1 MAAIAFHMSRGCTVQ
16 RELDATVAAACIDTW
31 SVVGAGVNMQP
42 RYRIGLGGSMRVSR
56 WLVAAGVMLMVAGG
70 QAAFAQASSATT
82 STQLN
87 SQQQKMKECAQE
99 GKAKGVKGE
108 ERKAFMSSCL
118 SSKGMSQED
127 INKQQQKMKTCN
139 VDAKAKNLKGA
150 DYKAFMKTCLSGSG

>member
-1 MAAIAFHMSRGCTVQ
+1 
-16 RELDATVAAACIDTW
+16 
-31 SVVGAGVNMQP
+31 
-42 RYRIGLGGSMRVSR
+42 
-56 WLVAAGVMLMVAGG
+56 MLMVASGP
-70 QAAFAQASSATT
+70 AAFAEASTAAT

-87 SQQQKMKECAQE
+87 SQQQKMKDCAQE

-139 VDAKAKNLKGA
+139 ADAKTKQLKGA

>member
-1 MAAIAFHMSRGCTVQ
+1 MAAIAFHMSRRCTVQ
-16 RELDATVAAACIDTW
+16 RELHATVIAASIDTW
-31 SVVGAGVNMQP
+31 SAVDAGVNMQP
-42 RYRIGLGGSMRVSR
+42 RYWIGLGGSMRVSR
-56 WLVAAGVMLMVAGG
+56 WLVAAGVMLMVVSGP
-70 QAAFAQASSATT
+70 AAFAEASTAAT
-82 STQLN
+82 SSQLN
-87 SQQQKMKECAQE
+87 SQQQKMKDCAQE

-139 VDAKAKNLKGA
+139 ADAKTKQLKGA